1 LVVAEKKS
9 HQRVRGMSGTTINA
23 EPPLTD
29 PWSYRLIL
37 GHNLALLA
45 NDGRDVTP
53 KSRKCR
59 AILAYLATHAGER
72 IRRERLTD
80 LLWGD
85 RFDAQARL
93 SLRQALFE
101 IRRTAGDALVCSDR
115 EHVWMD
121 PSLLRT
127 VEDGEEP
134 LSGLTGI
141 TPEFDEWV
149 LVEREH
155 KAGEA
160 FSQLNAQAER
170 LIADG
175 RAPEALLLIERMR
188 KIDPLHDAWVR
199 LAMKADHQAGSASA
213 VRKRF
218 SEFANALES
227 GLGVRPASETTALH
241 DWLIADLTKKPDGPP
256 ERQSPLENESTGE
269 NAAQRSGSSSQR
281 TGLLDRAYRFAIRRR
296 MLFAAAACLPFIVIA
311 VVAHDAAMKQRRAA
325 EQMAEF
331 MLGNAKDNLQ
341 PAGKIDAIEGV
352 AQRVVDYYAGKSNSE
367 LSDPELRQR
376 SRALSLLG
384 QAQNMRGNTAKA
396 IELYSQAAAGTAE
409 AVRRKPGDPQRLF
422 DHAQNIFWIGELQR
436 NRGNIDSA
444 ESYYREYKRLA
455 DRMNALDPDN
465 LKWRMEVLYA
475 NEDIGIVLF
484 RKRHFAEAVS
494 EFQNALLPMQSVISL
509 DSSKPDYQKEFA
521 NVLGWLADAERA
533 TGNLAKA
540 AAIRE
545 KQIATLE
552 QSLAAGSDD
561 TDLREKLAPAHEGL
575 GILYS
580 EQGQP
585 QKAIA
590 EHREALVEAQ
600 NLIAQEPGN
609 SLWNDVAANVRFE
622 LAQNLMTVG
631 NREEAAHQISL
642 GCRAAAD
649 LIRLDPSVV
658 RWRLLESLCF
668 TTASQLTL
676 QRGAKATSLDLA
688 EHALVSAKSMKS
700 GDSVQD
706 SYYVASASRLLGD
719 VRRAS
724 GDTSGANTVW
734 SEGLAQLPS
743 NVTERPWE
751 MKARADLLSR
761 LGRVADSDAIQN
773 RLNAIGY
780 RRPS

>member
-1 LVVAEKKS
+1 
-9 HQRVRGMSGTTINA
+9 MSATTINA
-23 EPPLTD
+23 EPSQAD
-29 PWSYRLIL
+29 ACSYRLIL
-37 GHNLALLA
+37 GGSLALFA
-45 NDGRDVTP
+45 SDGRDITP

-72 IRRERLTD
+72 IRRERLID

-101 IRRTAGDALVCSDR
+101 IRRTAGEALVCSDR

-121 PSLLRT
+121 PSLLQM
-127 VEDGEEP
+127 VEDEGEP
-134 LSGLTGI
+134 FSGLTGI

-149 LVEREH
+149 LVERAH
-155 KAGEA
+155 RTGEA
-160 FSQLNAQAER
+160 FSHLNNKAER

-175 RAPEALLLIERMR
+175 RGSEALPLIERMR

-199 LAMKADHQAGSASA
+199 LAMKVDHQAGSASA
-213 VRKRF
+213 VHKRF
-218 SEFANALES
+218 IEFSQALEA
-227 GLGVRPASETTALH
+227 GLGVRPASETNALH
-241 DWLIADLTKKPDGPP
+241 DWLIADLTKRP
-256 ERQSPLENESTGE
+256 EGATEPEATATADVVPAPAIPATPTGIFRK
-269 NAAQRSGSSSQR
+269 AM
-281 TGLLDRAYRFAIRRR
+281 LFAGKRR
-296 MLFAAAACLPFIVIA
+296 MLFAAVAIVPFIIIA
-311 VVAHDAAMKQRRAA
+311 VGAREAALKQRQAA

-331 MLGNAKDNLQ
+331 MLGDARDNLQ

-352 AQRVVDYYAGKSNSE
+352 AQRVVDYYSDKSDQQ

-384 QAQNMRGNTAKA
+384 QAQSMRGDTASA
-396 IELYSQAAAGTAE
+396 LQLYHQAAAGTAE
-409 AVRRKPGDPQRLF
+409 WVRRNPNDPQRLF

-444 ESYYREYKRLA
+444 EIYYREYKRLA

-475 NEDIGIVLF
+475 NEDVGIVLF
-484 RKRHFAEAVS
+484 RKRHFAEAVTQ
-494 EFQNALLPMQSVISL
+494 FQSALVPMQSVISL
-509 DSSKPDYQKEFA
+509 DGSKPEYQKEFA

-533 TGNLAKA
+533 SGHLDKA
-540 AAIRE
+540 SAIRQQ
-545 KQIATLE
+545 QIATLE
-552 QSLAAGSDD
+552 RSIAAGLDD
-561 TDLREKLAPAHEGL
+561 TDLRERLAPAHEGL

-585 QKAIA
+585 EKAIA
-590 EHREALVEAQ
+590 EHREALAEAQ

-622 LAQNLMTVG
+622 LAQNLLTVG
-631 NREEAAHQISL
+631 KRDEAAQQASL
-642 GCRAAAD
+642 GCKAAAD
-649 LIRLDPSVV
+649 LIHLDPSVV
-658 RWRLLESLCF
+658 RWRMLENLCF
-668 TTASQLTL
+668 TTGAQFML
-676 QRGAKATSLDLA
+676 QTGSKAAALGFAERALA
-688 EHALVSAKSMKS
+688 SAKSMKS

-724 GDTSGANTVW
+724 GDTSGAISAW
-734 SEGLAQLPS
+734 SAGLSQLPP
-743 NVTERPWE
+743 NATERPWE
-751 MKARADLLSR
+751 MKAHADLLSR
-761 LGRVADSDAIQN
+761 LGRVADSGAIQN
-773 RLNAIGY
+773 RLNAVGY
-780 RRPS
+780 RRAS